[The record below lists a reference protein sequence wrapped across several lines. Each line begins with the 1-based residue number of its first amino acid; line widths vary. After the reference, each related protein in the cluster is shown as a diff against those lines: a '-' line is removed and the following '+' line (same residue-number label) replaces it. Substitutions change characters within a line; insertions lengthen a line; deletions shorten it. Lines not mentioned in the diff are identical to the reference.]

1 MASRVSFWGCRFA
14 QRSSQPFSISS
25 SGRGPAS
32 RFLVRSPNIRSAAYS
47 SQGAGGGTV
56 ELSYDLHQPPKPLA
70 DDKTSPILFLHGLFG
85 SKKNNRTISKT
96 LAQDLGRSVYALDLR
111 NHGNSPHAPRH
122 DYMVM
127 ADDVANFIKQHGIS
141 DPTIIGHSMGAKTA
155 MVMALKT
162 PNLVRDIVAVDN
174 APIDAA
180 LLSNFGKYVRGMKEI
195 DRAHVNRQNDADKI
209 LQPYE
214 KSLTIR
220 HFLMGNMHRVKTA
233 NGEHIL
239 QFRIPLDTLGKAL
252 DNLGDFPYKDPNEV
266 RFKKNALFVR
276 GTKSRYVPDEALPI
290 IGQFFP
296 KFEVVDIEAGH
307 WLISENPEAFRDAV
321 VRFLTPKE

>member
-1 MASRVSFWGCRFA
+1 MATRVSIQRCRFA
-14 QRSSQPFSISS
+14 LRSKFSAQFSS
-25 SGRGPAS
+25 KSGGDA
-32 RFLVRSPNIRSAAYS
+32 L
-47 SQGAGGGTV
+47 V
-56 ELSYDLHQPPKPLA
+56 ELAYDLHSPAEPVA
-70 DDKTSPILFLHGLFG
+70 DDKTRPVLFLHGLFG
-85 SKKNNRTISKT
+85 SKKNNRTMSKM
-96 LAQDLGRSVYALDLR
+96 LAQDLGRSDLR
-111 NHGNSPHAPRH
+111 NHGDSPHSPQH
-122 DYMVM
+122 DYVVM
-127 ADDVANFIKQHGIS
+127 ANDVAGFIEQHSLS

-162 PNLVRDIVAVDN
+162 PHLIRDIVAVDN

-195 DRAHVNRQNDADKI
+195 ENAHVNRQSDADKI

-220 HFLMGNMHRVKTA
+220 HFLMGNMHRVRTA
-233 NGEHIL
+233 HGEHVL

-252 DNLGDFPYKDPNEV
+252 DKLGDFPYKDPDAV
-266 RFKKNALFVR
+266 RFEKPALFVR

-290 IGQFFP
+290 IGRFFP

-307 WLISENPEAFRDAV
+307 WLISENPEAFREAA
-321 VRFLTPKE
+321 VRFLSPVE